1 MEIGIIG
8 SGAVGLLSAAYLSK
22 YHEVTLYTRRKEQA
36 DLINNAG
43 ITLVR
48 GERHENISINL
59 GAEENTSYKE
69 PLLIITVKQY
79 QLDSILDALKKSPS
93 KTVLFLQN
101 GMSHIPLLQTLKRH
115 HIFVGTVE
123 HGALKLSDNSVKHTG
138 LGCIKVSSLYPDDCL
153 TELPILQMQMEHF
166 PFEYISD
173 WKEMMSRKLLVN
185 ACINPLTA
193 LLRVPNGELASN
205 PMFNKMT
212 ESVFRESMKVLALQK
227 GQEEW
232 EHVMD
237 ICRITAQ
244 NRSSML
250 KDIEEGRKT
259 EIDGIIGCLINQAE
273 AEKLEVPV
281 LHFLYNA
288 IRGMEG

>member
-22 YHEVTLYTRRKEQA
+22 YHEVKLYTRRKEQA
-36 DLINNAG
+36 DLINDAG

-48 GERHENISINL
+48 GDRRENISIYL
-59 GAEENTSYKE
+59 GAEEKPSYKE
-69 PLLIITVKQY
+69 PLLIVTVKQY
-79 QLDSILDALKKSPS
+79 QLDSILDALKKSRP
-93 KTVLFLQN
+93 KTLLFLQN
-101 GMSHIPLLQTLKRH
+101 GMSHIPLLQTLKGHR
-115 HIFVGTVE
+115 IFVGTVE
-123 HGALKLSDNSVKHTG
+123 HGALKMSDNSVKHTG
-138 LGCIKVSSLYPDDCL
+138 LGCINVSSLYPDDL
-153 TELPILQMQMEHF
+153 TELPILQMQIEHF
-166 PFEYISD
+166 PFEYIRD

-212 ESVFRESMKVLALQK
+212 ESVFHEAMKVLAFQK
-227 GQEEW
+227 RREEW

-237 ICRITAQ
+237 ICRNTAQ

-273 AEKLEVPV
+273 NEKLEVPV
-281 LHFLYNA
+281 LHFLYQA

>member
-22 YHEVTLYTRRKEQA
+22 NHDVTLYTRRKEQA
-36 DLINNAG
+36 ELINAAG
-43 ITLVR
+43 ISLVK
-48 GERHENISINL
+48 GNQETISLNL
-59 GAEENTSYKE
+59 RAEEKPAYKE
-69 PLLIITVKQY
+69 PLLIVTVKQY
-79 QLDSILDALKKSPS
+79 QLDDILNALKKSPP

-101 GMSHIPLLQTLKRH
+101 GMSHIPLLQTLTAHRV
-115 HIFVGTVE
+115 FVGTVE
-123 HGALKLSDNSVKHTG
+123 HGALKLSDNTVKHTG
-138 LGCIKVSSLYPDDCL
+138 FGCIKVSPLLPAERL
-153 TELPILQMQMEHF
+153 KELPILQMQMDHF
-166 PFEYISD
+166 PFEYIGD
-173 WKEMMSRKLLVN
+173 WNYMMSRKLLVN

-212 ESVFRESMKVLALQK
+212 ESVFHEAMKVLALEK

-232 EHVMD
+232 EHVMA
-237 ICRITAQ
+237 ICRNTAQ

-250 KDIEEGRKT
+250 KDIEEGRMT
-259 EIDGIIGCLINQAE
+259 EIDGIIGYLINQAKTK
-273 AEKLEVPV
+273 KLEVPV
-281 LHFLYNA
+281 LHFLYQA

>member
-36 DLINNAG
+36 GLINDSG

-48 GERHENISINL
+48 GDCREKITNNL
-59 GAEENTSYKE
+59 RAEDSPSYKE
-69 PLLIITVKQY
+69 PLLIVTVKQY
-79 QLDSILDALKKSPS
+79 QLDSIFDALKTSPS
-93 KTVLFLQN
+93 KMVLFLQN
-101 GMSHIPLLQTLKRH
+101 GMDHIPLLQTLKGHR
-115 HIFVGTVE
+115 IFVGTVE

-138 LGCIKVSSLYPDDCL
+138 LGCIKVSPLYSEDRL
-153 TELPILQMQMEHF
+153 KELPILQMQMEHF
-166 PFEYISD
+166 PFEYVRG
-173 WKEMMSRKLLVN
+173 WNEMMSRKLLVN

-205 PMFNKMT
+205 PMYNKMT
-212 ESVFRESMKVLALQK
+212 ESVFHEAVKVLAFQK

-237 ICRITAQ
+237 ICRNTAQ

-259 EIDGIIGCLINQAE
+259 EIDGIIGFLINQAK

-281 LHFLYNA
+281 LHFLYQA